1 MEQLSD
7 RRGKVL
13 LAMAQGGN
21 RTLVEEWLDA
31 AEGYETTTSASDT
44 DPLPDYDVCILDEAG
59 FERLG
64 ETLLDRKTASETYL
78 PHLLLVTGS
87 ERTAVG
93 AAVDADEVGGA
104 LIDDVLELPLRKDDL
119 ARRIQ
124 NLLATRRASI
134 SLAER
139 EAQHRELLELT
150 PEAVLLV
157 DDGEIVHANVAAVE
171 LFGPSGVELRGEPV
185 SALAAPGDGA
195 TLATL
200 LDAVPPEGEGASEF
214 IHLRFRSL
222 GDRTIDAS
230 AAGIRVT
237 YEGRNVIQ
245 LLVQDRTESRRREER
260 LRLFGRAVE
269 ATVHGVTVADVRVE
283 DEPIVYANAG
293 FTEITGYSMG
303 QVLGRNCRFL
313 QGENTDDATVDTLRN
328 AIDAG
333 EPASVDIL
341 NYRKN
346 GTPFWNRL
354 EIVPIRDETDELT
367 HYLGL
372 QRDITEQIRNEQRLA
387 VLDRILRH
395 NVRNKTNVIRG
406 YAEAI
411 AEEEMPAGVAAE
423 RIADA
428 ADELYT
434 ISEQVREFDTVIR
447 DTDEGTDV
455 IELDA
460 VVGQGVTALREE
472 LPEADVQF
480 RASGAVPVEA
490 HPTLRAALQ
499 DLLYQLGDTDCP
511 VAEITLVRSGDEVRF
526 EVVDRGG
533 AIPAE
538 DLELISTR
546 SETPMEHLQ
555 GLELWLL
562 RWAVEQSDGEFT
574 VDLRDDDPRIEMRF
588 PAADRDRA
596 LRDS

>member
-1 MEQLSD
+1 MVRERD
-7 RRGKVL
+7 
-13 LAMAQGGN
+13 
-21 RTLVEEWLDA
+21 RTLVEEWLSDMQ
-31 AEGYETTTSASDT
+31 GFETTTPAARAEGSI
-44 DPLPDYDVCILDEAG
+44 PEYDICLFDEAG
-59 FERLG
+59 FERFG
-64 ETLLDRKTASETYL
+64 EALRDRKGDSETYL
-78 PHLLLVTGS
+78 PHLLLVS
-87 ERTAVG
+87 DSDRRAVD
-93 AAVDADEVGGA
+93 AAIDADEVGRA
-104 LIDDVLELPLRKDDL
+104 LIDDVLELPLRKNDL
-119 ARRIQ
+119 ERRIE
-124 NLLATRRASI
+124 NLLATRWASV

-139 EAQHRELLELT
+139 EAQHRELVELT

-157 DDGEIVHANVAAVE
+157 DDGEIVHANVAAVD
-171 LFGPSGVELRGEPV
+171 LFGASGVELRGEPL
-185 SALAAPGDGA
+185 SKLAAPDQTTA
-195 TLATL
+195 
-200 LDAVPPEGEGASEF
+200 LDALLETVPPAGEGASEF
-214 IHLRFRSL
+214 VDVRFRSL
-222 GDRTIDAS
+222 AGRTVDAS
-230 AAGIRVT
+230 VAGIRVT
-237 YEGRNVIQ
+237 YEGDEVIQ
-245 LLVQDRTESRRREER
+245 LLVQDRTESRRREQR

-269 ATVHGVTVADVRVE
+269 ATAHGVTVADVGV
-283 DEPIVYANAG
+283 DDDPIIYANRG
-293 FTEITGYSMG
+293 FTEMTGYSMG

-313 QGENTDDATVDTLRN
+313 QGENTDQSTVDTLRR

-333 EPASVDIL
+333 EPTSVDIL
-341 NYRKN
+341 NYRKD

-354 EIVPIRDETDELT
+354 EVVPIRDKDGELT

-372 QRDITEQIRNEQRLA
+372 QRDITEQVRSEQRLA

-411 AEEEMPAGVAAE
+411 AEDEMPAATAAE
-423 RIADA
+423 RIVDA

-447 DTDEGTDV
+447 DTEEATDV

-472 LPEADVQF
+472 FREADVRF

-490 HPTLRAALQ
+490 HATLRAALQ

-511 VAEITLVRSGDEVRF
+511 VAEITLVRVDEEVRL

-533 AIPAE
+533 AIAAE

-562 RWAVEQSDGEFT
+562 RWAVEQSGGEFA
-574 VDLRDDDPRIEMRF
+574 VDLCGDDPRIEMRF
-588 PAADRDRA
+588 PAAGGEGP